1 MHVKALFFKVVH
13 RPPEIPPPH
22 AERAFYLWELLGA
35 EAMETHPCPRTLLKL
50 PVFPIWCDW
59 DRHPPGSLGCESC
72 KQYRPVGREGVLLLP
87 KHGSSL
93 VLLINVGGNTNR
105 WDPPGKFKHIEIKYY
120 YVYDCVHK
128 GNRCIEMTL
137 RIPALGQGWLK
148 TLHHIDKHSSQC
160 SCSQCRHLFSRCK
173 DPKLNQKLKYEDAN
187 IHFLKAIV
195 FCPHCLHRLVYVT
208 FLWLFHPKGQTA
220 MKGKER
226 EAPKLWCLCV
236 SNKGCTSPTLPLLS
250 SYSVELLADGSATSG
265 PQLCVSGARTM
276 FEFRT
281 EIL

>member
-173 DPKLNQKLKYEDAN
+173 DPKLNQKQESLSMKMQTSISLKQLYFA
-187 IHFLKAIV
+187 HIV
-195 FCPHCLHRLVYVT
+195 CT
-208 FLWLFHPKGQTA
+208 
-220 MKGKER
+220 
-226 EAPKLWCLCV
+226 V
-236 SNKGCTSPTLPLLS
+236 SCT
-250 SYSVELLADGSATSG
+250 
-265 PQLCVSGARTM
+265 
-276 FEFRT
+276 
-281 EIL
+281 